1 MENSRIELAVVLPVY
16 NEEGA
21 IEKVVR
27 DWIHALDGLAIGFEI
42 HAYNDGSKDGT
53 AKILGE
59 LARADSRVCVHNKE
73 NSGHGP
79 TILRGYLDN
88 CDRQWIFQVD
98 SDDEMKPDRFAELW
112 SQRASYDILVGER
125 DRQDQPWPRRVI
137 SVVSRATVRL
147 VFGSAIFDVN
157 APYRLMRSA
166 TFEPVFRA
174 IPADTFAPNVIVS
187 GAVSILGARA
197 YRMLVLQRPRQTGE
211 VSIQKGKL
219 LKAAA
224 RAFVQTIRARR
235 AIRRLAATRPAS

>member
-1 MENSRIELAVVLPVY
+1 VEKPEIDLAVVLPVY

-27 DWIHALDGLAIGFEI
+27 DWLHALDGLGIGFEI
-42 HAYNDGSKDGT
+42 HAYNDGSKDAT

-59 LARADSRVCVHNKE
+59 LARMDSRVCVHNKE

-79 TILRGYLDN
+79 TILRGYREN
-88 CDRQWIFQVD
+88 CDKEWIFQVD

-112 SQRASYDILVGER
+112 NARASYDILVGER

-187 GAVSILGARA
+187 GAVSVLGART

-211 VSIQKGKL
+211 VSIKKGRL
-219 LKAAA
+219 LMAAA

-235 AIRRLAATRPAS
+235 SIRRLVSARDAT

>member
-1 MENSRIELAVVLPVY
+1 MQKSDISLAVVLPVY

-27 DWIHALDGLAIGFEI
+27 DWLHALDGLDIAFEI
-42 HAYNDGSKDGT
+42 HAYNDGSADGT

-59 LARADSRVCVHNKE
+59 LARADARVCVHNKE

-79 TILRGYLDN
+79 TILGGYLEN
-88 CDRQWIFQVD
+88 CDKEWIFQVD

-112 SQRASYDILVGER
+112 SRRAGYDILVGER
-125 DRQDQPWPRRVI
+125 DRQGQPWPRRVI

-187 GAVSILGARA
+187 GAVSVIGARA
-197 YRMLVLQRPRQTGE
+197 YRMLVLQQPRQTGE
-211 VSIQKGKL
+211 VSIKKGRL
-219 LKAAA
+219 LKAAV
-224 RAFVQTIRARR
+224 RAFVQTLRARR
-235 AIRRLAATRPAS
+235 AIRRLVAARAAL